1 MLFLVGSFLLIV
13 TQIRVSTI
21 LSLVLKNVK
30 PNRETQLGDLR
41 GLRYIN
47 YITLVKNSIDWL
59 LQRMKIYI
67 YAGEGEA
74 KKVLLYYKHFFLFMK
89 VEDAATW
96 AKTLIF
102 SNLNFYYFSDILL

>member
-1 MLFLVGSFLLIV
+1 
-13 TQIRVSTI
+13 
-21 LSLVLKNVK
+21 
-30 PNRETQLGDLR
+30 
-41 GLRYIN
+41 
-47 YITLVKNSIDWL
+47 
-59 LQRMKIYI
+59 MKIYI

-102 SNLNFYYFSDILL
+102 SNLNFYYFSDILLWPTTIWEDYVNVL